1 MNKNKLTS
9 KIHKISREKDV
20 AFNILL
26 QLYFFESFLERLAQS
41 DYQKKFI
48 LKGGFLLSSILGI
61 HQRSTLDMD
70 FILQDIIFTSDS
82 VEKAVADIIDIKCSD
97 GITYKLIKISDIMKE
112 SKYEGYQISLVGI
125 LENIRIPFS
134 IDIAFGDPI
143 TPKNIEYNYQ
153 SIVID
158 KNISI
163 QAYNIETVL
172 AEKLQTIIDKQI
184 GNSRMKD
191 FFDIYILNKLR
202 SKQINLNTLN
212 DAINNTFQYRNT
224 IFNKQEI
231 KDLLEGMKH
240 DQEFLKRWT
249 NYVKKNQ
256 YAEFLEF
263 GEVIIEIHALLDKV

>member
-1 MNKNKLTS
+1 
-9 KIHKISREKDV
+9 
-20 AFNILL
+20 
-26 QLYFFESFLERLAQS
+26 
-41 DYQKKFI
+41 
-48 LKGGFLLSSILGI
+48 
-61 HQRSTLDMD
+61 MD

-212 DAINNTFQYRNT
+212 EAINNTFQYRNT
-224 IFNKQEI
+224 IFNKP
-231 KDLLEGMKH
+231 D
-240 DQEFLKRWT
+240 KRLIRRNET
-249 NYVKKNQ
+249 
-256 YAEFLEF
+256 
-263 GEVIIEIHALLDKV
+263 